1 MRVEERE
8 EAMKRLMLLRVVV
21 RVAIFLMPL
30 AKCQYIR
37 LKSLPHSARSRARSL
52 SSDARSL
59 SLSLVS
65 WSHYQ
70 GAWAQLG
77 LCYSLHQDLERE
89 KSKDNW
95 LLPHWLPRL
104 SQRRVRQLSQ
114 RGLAF
119 RAAGT

>member
-1 MRVEERE
+1 MELVENEIDTHVPVGVGLGRAQARTASE
-8 EAMKRLMLLRVVV
+8 IL
-21 RVAIFLMPL
+21 I
-30 AKCQYIR
+30 CQ
-37 LKSLPHSARSRARSL
+37 
-52 SSDARSL
+52 
-59 SLSLVS
+59 V
-65 WSHYQ
+65 
-70 GAWAQLG
+70 
-77 LCYSLHQDLERE
+77 LERE